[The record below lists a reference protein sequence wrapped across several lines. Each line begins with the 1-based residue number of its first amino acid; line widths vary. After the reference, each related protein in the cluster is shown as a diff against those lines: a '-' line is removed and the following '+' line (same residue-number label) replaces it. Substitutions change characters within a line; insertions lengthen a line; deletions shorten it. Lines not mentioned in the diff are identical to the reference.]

1 MTSVLEKIEA
11 ATAPAPPAVKAQL
24 GVSDELGLLAGA
36 LAKAQAKFKPA
47 AKETV
52 NPHFKS
58 KFADLAAVWEA
69 IREPLSA
76 NGLSIVQLPTV
87 DANKVTLTTLLL
99 HASGQW
105 IRSDLT
111 MVAAQNTP
119 QGIGSCITYARRYA
133 LSAVVGVVAE
143 LDDDGNGASKA

>member
-1 MTSVLEKIEA
+1 MTATVLEKVEA
-11 ATAPAPPAVKAQL
+11 AANPPAPKAQL
-24 GVSDELGLLAGA
+24 GVSDELGLLAAA
-36 LAKAQAKFKPA
+36 LAKAQALIKPA
-47 AKETV
+47 IKDAT

-58 KFADLAAVWEA
+58 KFADLASVWEA
-69 IREPLSA
+69 IRVPLA
-76 NGLSIVQLPTV
+76 TNGLAVSQLPTV
-87 DANKVTLTTLLL
+87 DGNKVTVTTLLL

-111 MVAAQNTP
+111 MVVAQNTP

-143 LDDDGNGASKA
+143 LDDDGNGASK